1 VPRCL
6 LLGRGEV
13 VVKLLLGGR
22 GLGAP
27 RRGVGGGGGEGR
39 GGGGNVGGA
48 TEASEA
54 GEAEAAEVEVVGAA
68 GAGAAEAASREWGS
82 VATTAVTAAWQ
93 RRPRLTAKPRA
104 IRIIGA
110 SLGAAQDGWLPATP
124 RYI

>member
-1 VPRCL
+1 MPRCL

-54 GEAEAAEVEVVGAA
+54 GEAEAAEAEVVGGAA
-68 GAGAAEAASREWGS
+68 GAGAAEAASRAWGS
-82 VATTAVTAAWQ
+82 VATSGDSSLAA
-93 RRPRLTAKPRA
+93 RPRLTAKPRA

-110 SLGAAQDGWLPATP
+110 SLG
-124 RYI
+124 